1 MATSPQF
8 LNPPRRYRSKRPE
21 ATLSG
26 RRSPRPPQR
35 GQGQPQTKVVP
46 LQKRSPQASP
56 RPTLRRTTAASGTN
70 PLLLRFILFLQH
82 SSSAIAFALVGAV
95 LLAYASTVY
104 IQQQWSEEYRKLE
117 SLQREIRNLTAAD
130 AIFKDNLAQQAEQP
144 DTGLVM
150 PSPDNNIYLS
160 PSSPQ
165 TPAATPPKS
174 PPKKA
179 SASKLPIG
187 Y

>member
-1 MATSPQF
+1 MAASPRF
-8 LNPPRRYRSKRPE
+8 LNPPRRSSSKRP
-21 ATLSG
+21 AASG
-26 RRSPRPPQR
+26 RRSLRPPQPR
-35 GQGQPQTKVVP
+35 QNPSQKTVIP
-46 LQKRSPQASP
+46 LNSRLPQASP
-56 RPTLRRTTAASGTN
+56 RPSSRRRTTASQTA

-82 SSSAIAFALVGAV
+82 SSSAIACALVGAV

-117 SLQREIRNLTAAD
+117 TLQREMRNLTAAD
-130 AIFKDNLAQQAEQP
+130 AIMKDNLAQQAEQP

-150 PSPDNNIYLS
+150 PTPDNNIYLS
-160 PSSPQ
+160 P
-165 TPAATPPKS
+165 TPSQPPTATPPPP

-179 SASKLPIG
+179 AASNLPIG

>member
-1 MATSPQF
+1 MAASPRF
-8 LNPPRRYRSKRPE
+8 LNPPRRYQSKRPISV
-21 ATLSG
+21 ASG
-26 RRSPRPPQR
+26 RRSLRRPQPSQP
-35 GQGQPQTKVVP
+35 QPQTPVIP
-46 LQKRSPQASP
+46 LPRRSPPSRMGSPRRRGTTASP
-56 RPTLRRTTAASGTN
+56 TN

-117 SLQREIRNLTAAD
+117 SLQREMRNLTAAD

-150 PSPDNNIYLS
+150 PTPDNNIYLS
-160 PSSPQ
+160 PSTPQ
-165 TPAATPPKS
+165 VPAATPPQP

-179 SASKLPIG
+179 SASNLPIG